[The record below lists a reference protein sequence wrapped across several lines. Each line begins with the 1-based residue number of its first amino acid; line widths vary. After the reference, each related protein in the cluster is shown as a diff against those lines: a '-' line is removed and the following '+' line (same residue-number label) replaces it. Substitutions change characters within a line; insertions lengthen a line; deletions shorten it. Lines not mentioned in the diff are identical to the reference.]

1 VVVTVHGVVRNA
13 ATGEPLPRA
22 LVRIEGDAD
31 TGILTDGEGRFEISG
46 LPVGPQA
53 FRVLK
58 PGFRDSPYAA
68 GTAAMDE
75 TVGPAHNVT
84 VTADMPE
91 LVFTLAPTCSIRG
104 QIELSTGDPAQGIW
118 VELLRR
124 MVQDGR
130 AVWLVASSVKTN
142 SEGAYR
148 FAGLADGVYAIH
160 TQPAMDSESATTL
173 IEAGKVGSVQR
184 DGYAG
189 MFYPG
194 VRDLAGAAKISLSN
208 GEQAQANLALTLE
221 PFQAVSATVILP
233 RDGLSRTGSRTQAG
247 TNNTAMVMDST
258 GRQVFYPTQYDQAT
272 NTVQAFLPDG
282 NYSLV
287 VRSPQNAVVPGSA
300 VRDDA
305 ANAIMNPSVL
315 AGSVD
320 FSVAGRAVSN
330 LRVPLSPTL
339 ANPVQLT
346 VLRSTTRPIP
356 TQAGGG
362 TIDVLAQQTFDGM
375 VTLYAQDMRSG
386 ANPAANLPPGSY
398 WMRTILSGNGLCEQ
412 SFTAGGASLAREPL
426 VLGLSGSAPPM
437 ELTLRDDCAKLTLS
451 LPQTLSALV
460 SGEEPSFTVYVVP
473 DFDTTVDLGPVTLRP
488 STGGSFTLEGL
499 TPGNY
504 HVYTFDAPVRLE
516 YRNPEALAALSSPG
530 QAVSL
535 SSAATSTLVLE
546 APGH

>member
-1 VVVTVHGVVRNA
+1 LRAGLLAAISFAALLPVIAQEAAQLAPGQTATGVVVTVHGVVRNA

-142 SEGAYR
+142 REGAYR

-208 GEQAQANLALTLE
+208 GEQAQANLALTL
-221 PFQAVSATVILP
+221 
-233 RDGLSRTGSRTQAG
+233 
-247 TNNTAMVMDST
+247 
-258 GRQVFYPTQYDQAT
+258 
-272 NTVQAFLPDG
+272 
-282 NYSLV
+282 
-287 VRSPQNAVVPGSA
+287 
-300 VRDDA
+300 
-305 ANAIMNPSVL
+305 
-315 AGSVD
+315 
-320 FSVAGRAVSN
+320 
-330 LRVPLSPTL
+330 
-339 ANPVQLT
+339 
-346 VLRSTTRPIP
+346 
-356 TQAGGG
+356 
-362 TIDVLAQQTFDGM
+362 
-375 VTLYAQDMRSG
+375 
-386 ANPAANLPPGSY
+386 
-398 WMRTILSGNGLCEQ
+398 
-412 SFTAGGASLAREPL
+412 
-426 VLGLSGSAPPM
+426 
-437 ELTLRDDCAKLTLS
+437 
-451 LPQTLSALV
+451 
-460 SGEEPSFTVYVVP
+460 
-473 DFDTTVDLGPVTLRP
+473 
-488 STGGSFTLEGL
+488 
-499 TPGNY
+499 
-504 HVYTFDAPVRLE
+504 
-516 YRNPEALAALSSPG
+516 
-530 QAVSL
+530 
-535 SSAATSTLVLE
+535 
-546 APGH
+546 